1 MPCRQYRDH
10 HGDRLW
16 FFVEFLAALSD
27 RELWGLRR
35 WQLERLTADETRD
48 DAALRLE
55 MIEREFKRRVR
66 RRILRG

>member
-1 MPCRQYRDH
+1 
-10 HGDRLW
+10 
-16 FFVEFLAALSD
+16 VEFLAALSD